1 MLELY
6 FVRHGETEWNVEN
19 RLQGRLDSPL
29 TERGIREARL
39 LAAHLAQEPFKAA
52 ISSSSGRAVETAKI
66 LIGTRD
72 IPFYTDERLME
83 IHLGDWQ
90 GKTKAEI
97 QAADPWNYKCY
108 YHYPHLYAREGCER
122 FLDVKKRVE
131 SALADLE
138 LRFSCGK
145 LLVVTHGM
153 VIKVVQQLICKGLP
167 VARLWDPPWIEGTS
181 VTIVRSGGGKKE
193 LVVEGD
199 TSHLKAETGNQK

>member
-29 TERGIREARL
+29 TERGIKEARL
-39 LAAHLAQEPFKAA
+39 LAERLAQLPFKAA
-52 ISSSSGRAVETAKI
+52 VSSPSTRAVETAKI
-66 LIGTRD
+66 LIGMRG
-72 IPFYTDERLME
+72 IPLYTDERLME
-83 IHLGDWQ
+83 IDLGDWQ

-97 QAADPWNYKCY
+97 RAADPWNYECY
-108 YHYPHLYAREGCER
+108 YHYPHLYAREGSER

-131 SALADLE
+131 GLLADLE
-138 LRFSCGK
+138 RRFSSGN
-145 LLVVTHGM
+145 LLVVSHGM

-181 VTIVRSGGGKKE
+181 VTVVRAGGGKRE

-199 TSHLKAETGNQK
+199 ISHLENNGTKK